1 MYKRK
6 MISVACAMLFSVM
19 CQAGNDQ
26 MQQTIQHLQNQIQAV
41 SDKLP
46 VLLKTQ
52 SDKMNASILAQR
64 NETIK
69 SMSKMQ
75 LTLNNSIQ
83 HQQNLLQTNV
93 RKLQSQ
99 INALQTEMNEKLA
112 KLNEQILEL
121 SKSRSK

>member
-6 MISVACAMLFSVM
+6 MIAVVCGMLFSVM
-19 CQAGNDQ
+19 CYAGNDQ
-26 MQQTIQHLQNQIQAV
+26 MKQTIQHLQNQIQAV

-46 VLLKTQ
+46 VLMKTQ

-75 LTLNNSIQ
+75 STLHDSIQ
-83 HQQNLLQTNV
+83 HQQKLLKSNV
-93 RKLQSQ
+93 HKLQSQ
-99 INALQTEMNEKLA
+99 ITALQAEMNEKLA
-112 KLNEQILEL
+112 KLSEQISEL
-121 SKSRSK
+121 SKSRS